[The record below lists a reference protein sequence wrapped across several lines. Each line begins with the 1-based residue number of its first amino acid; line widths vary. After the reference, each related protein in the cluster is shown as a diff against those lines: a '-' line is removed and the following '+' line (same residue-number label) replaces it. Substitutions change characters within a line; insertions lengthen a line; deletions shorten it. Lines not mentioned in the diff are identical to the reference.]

1 MPLTIYE
8 RRHFDATASR
18 RHTLSTVLII
28 ACTFTKAFCFASI
41 LVQNVDGMGKYPV
54 LFNVDE
60 VFA

>member
-1 MPLTIYE
+1 MRDDTSTP
-8 RRHFDATASR
+8 RRQDG
-18 RHTLSTVLII
+18 TLYLLCLLSH
-28 ACTFTKAFCFASI
+28 CTFTKAFCFASI